1 METEYDDGCTHSSKG
16 YQGSG
21 LTYTNCQEFFMRE
34 MEKQKNYTI
43 CTQLTPSWVKF
54 KLGLVQNLL
63 YREVNLRA
71 GIIQKGLNPLH
82 TQ

>member
-1 METEYDDGCTHSSKG
+1 MMMVVRILQKVTKDLEEHK
-16 YQGSG
+16 QH
-21 LTYTNCQEFFMRE
+21 CQEFFMRV

-63 YREVNLRA
+63 YKEVNLRA
-71 GIIQKGLNPLH
+71 SIIQKGLNPLH

>member
-1 METEYDDGCTHSSKG
+1 MMMVVRILQKVTRDLEEHK
-16 YQGSG
+16 QH
-21 LTYTNCQEFFMRE
+21 CQELFMWE
-34 MEKQKNYTI
+34 MEKQKNCTI
-43 CTQLTPSWVKF
+43 CTKLTPSWVKF

-71 GIIQKGLNPLH
+71 SIIQKGLNPLH